1 MGPSVRAAA
10 LAALVALAACAA
22 QLAGAPEDI
31 AGIAWMR
38 VDDEDSSPHF
48 ARLRI
53 DGERASGYG
62 GCNTFSAGVANEG
75 ARLRFTSIAA
85 TRMAC
90 AQSSMATERNMLAAL
105 ERTRA
110 YRLES
115 GELVLLDSAGVQAA
129 RFIAE

>member
-1 MGPSVRAAA
+1 MRAGA
-10 LAALVALAACAA
+10 LAALVALGACAA
-22 QLAGAPEDI
+22 HLAGAPTAI

-38 VDDEDSSPHF
+38 IDDKDASPHY

-53 DGERASGYG
+53 DGDRASGYG
-62 GCNTFSAGVANEG
+62 GCNNFFARVASEG
-75 ARLRFTSIAA
+75 ARLRFSAIGA

-90 AQSSMATERNMLAAL
+90 AESSMATERDMLAAL

-110 YRLES
+110 YRLEG
-115 GELVLLDSAGVQAA
+115 GELVLLDGAGAQAA

>member
-1 MGPSVRAAA
+1 MGPGVRIVA

-22 QLAGAPEDI
+22 QLTGAPTNI

-38 VDDEDSSPHF
+38 VDDEDASPHF

-53 DGERASGYG
+53 DGDRASGYG
-62 GCNTFSAGVANEG
+62 GCNNFFAHVASEG
-75 ARLRFTSIAA
+75 ARLRFSGIGS

-90 AQSSMATERNMLAAL
+90 AESSMATERNMLAAL
-105 ERTRA
+105 ERARA
-110 YRLES
+110 YRLEG
-115 GELVLLDSAGVQAA
+115 GELVLLDAAGAQVA